1 MRALLERYG
10 ALIARIVSRV
20 GGRAAREVQDDVVQ
34 AVAMSLW
41 QQVSRE
47 QTIEYPSSYI
57 YRAAIRETVR
67 AVRQELERERS
78 HASID
83 AEAAPAIASR
93 APDPEAAA
101 AGAELGHAIEQAI
114 GALLPERGA
123 AVRAHLA
130 GYSVEEMMQIHGWQY
145 QKARNLIA
153 RGMADLR
160 LALAKGGHHV

>member
-20 GGRAAREVQDDVVQ
+20 GGRAGRGVRDDVAQ

-41 QQVSRE
+41 QQVARE
-47 QTIEYPSSYI
+47 QTIEHPSSYI

-67 AVRQELERERS
+67 AVKQELERERR
-78 HASID
+78 HESID
-83 AEAAPAIASR
+83 ADAAPAIPSR
-93 APDPEAAA
+93 EPGPEAVA
-101 AGAELGHAIEQAI
+101 AGAELGRAIEQAI
-114 GALLPERGA
+114 GGLLPERGA

-130 GYSVEEMMQIHGWQY
+130 GYSVEEMMQIHGWPY
-145 QKARNLIA
+145 QRARNLIA

-160 LALAKGGHHV
+160 NVLEKGGHRV